1 MAARIINIPEK
12 SMNYIERYVERIEY
26 FLSHEW
32 NAEARDAARKCL
44 LDYSAVLI
52 AGSRQLAQRHSAYLA
67 AFDGKGSSLIA
78 GMHARAD
85 EYTACLLNGM
95 SAHTLELDDGHRYG
109 MLHPSVP
116 VISPLLAI
124 LEKENISA
132 ENFLRGIAAGYEA
145 MIRLACMIQPNH
157 TKKGFFATATCGTVG
172 AAVGIS
178 VAREYP
184 HEQLLAAV
192 SAALTSAAGISEM
205 MTGDSELLPYNAA
218 KAGLNGLVAANIAYC
233 CYKGP
238 EDALGGKKGFIQAFN
253 GSVNDEKFESAIEM
267 SGCLFKVYRK
277 AYASHR
283 QVHPPVEAA
292 LFIRKDNGIKPEEI
306 KKVYVSTYDL
316 AVFGHDSSEIHS
328 ISAAK
333 MSIPYTVAVAL
344 LYGKAGLDAFTQDLV
359 QDEKVQ
365 KLARK
370 IKVAVSSELS
380 ALVPEKRA
388 ALVTVICSDGSEYIR
403 RVDYPKG
410 EPENPLSD
418 DEMYE
423 KVRDLMVYARRSP
436 KEAKKLIDAVSSIDD
451 DISAYLK
458 MLR

>member
-1 MAARIINIPEK
+1 
-12 SMNYIERYVERIEY
+12 MNYIERYVDRIEY
-26 FLSHEW
+26 FLEYEW
-32 NAEARDAARKCL
+32 NTETREAAKACL

-67 AFDGKGSSLIA
+67 AFDGKGSSLVA
-78 GMHARAD
+78 GMHTKAD

-132 ENFLRGIAAGYEA
+132 ENLLRGIGAGYEA
-145 MIRLACMIQPNH
+145 MIRLACMIQPVH

-172 AAVGIS
+172 AAVAVS

-184 HEQLLAAV
+184 HEQILSAV

-218 KAGLNGLVAANIAYC
+218 KAGLNGLISANIAYC
-233 CYKGP
+233 SYKGP
-238 EDALGGKKGFIQAFN
+238 ADALGGKKGFIPSFN
-253 GSVNDEKFESAIEM
+253 GSINEERFDSALGM
-267 SGCLFKVYRK
+267 SGCLFNVYRK

-292 LFIRKDNGIKPEEI
+292 LFLRKDNKIKAENI

-316 AVFGHDSSEIHS
+316 AVFGHDNTEVHS
-328 ISAAK
+328 LSAAK

-344 LYGKAGLDAFTQDLV
+344 LYGKSGLDAFTQELV
-359 QDEKVQ
+359 QDENVR
-365 KLARK
+365 KLAKK
-370 IKVAVSSELS
+370 INVSVSSELS

-388 ALVTVICSDGSEYIR
+388 ALVTVTCRDGSEYTR

-410 EPENPLSD
+410 EPENPLTE

-423 KVRDLMVYARRSP
+423 KVRGLMVFAQRNP
-436 KEAKKLIDAVSSIDD
+436 KDAKKLIETVNRIED
-451 DISAYLK
+451 DISSYLK